1 MHQHVGPAAQQRA
14 PVGAVRSVVTDYVNL
29 AGRETEGLDF
39 GVEYRLPRTSF
50 GQGTLRGDAGYLLT
64 ADTQADAGAP
74 IVNNINRDGRTRF
87 RGNIGGT
94 WRVGRWTAGWITYY
108 YGTYVDTGASTTQ
121 EIYDVLGRPGYISSY
136 VDSGGV
142 RRFRYLVSAYA
153 THSAYMNYSFPAKR
167 GSLLSDTSVRF
178 RVSNLSDAEPPLADE
193 DSGYRRGAGTNPRGR
208 VFEAQVSRRF

>member
-1 MHQHVGPAAQQRA
+1 MHEDDHKTGDEVGERAA
-14 PVGAVRSVVTDYVNL
+14 GEVRH
-29 AGRETEGLDF
+29 
-39 GVEYRLPRTSF
+39 
-50 GQGTLRGDAGYLLT
+50 GDAV
-64 ADTQADAGAP
+64 ADVAAGPADAGAP

-121 EIYDVLGRPGYISSY
+121 EIYDVLGRPEYISSY